1 MLDSLGEDEDEAVEI
16 QKEMNLK
23 YYMVNRTG
31 YPISI
36 RVPDWNLSFYW
47 FDDEL
52 LIINSDVFDEGDTIQ
67 NEI

>member
-1 MLDSLGEDEDEAVEI
+1 VLDSLGEDEDEAVEI

-36 RVPDWNLSFYW
+36 RVPD
-47 FDDEL
+47 
-52 LIINSDVFDEGDTIQ
+52 
-67 NEI
+67 